1 MATTSQR
8 GPEAGQAGQAPASDE
23 KRGKYSTPAVEKA
36 FAVLELISRSNQGLR
51 MVDIVDGLGLPKS
64 SAFVLLNALEQLGY
78 LSRDDEGRYR
88 LTLRMFELGMRA
100 MRAMRDTD
108 VANIAVPHLERLRDA
123 AGMTVH
129 LARRDHASVVYLL
142 KIDGPGYVR
151 FDTYVGKRAA
161 LHLTGV
167 GKAIAA
173 YLPPAELEGLASD
186 LDFTRGT
193 PKSPKSL
200 QALKSNLK
208 KVRVNGYAIDDEEE
222 VAGVRCIAA
231 PIHNHLDEVIAS
243 VGVVGLA
250 HNIAGAAIPRL
261 AASVI
266 ETAHAISAQLGAPV
280 PVEP

>member
-8 GPEAGQAGQAPASDE
+8 GAETHPAASAGATDE
-23 KRGKYSTPAVEKA
+23 RRAKYSTPAVEKA

-51 MVDIVDGLGLPKS
+51 MVDVVDGLSMPKS
-64 SAFVLLNALEQLGY
+64 SAFVILNALEQLSY

-100 MRAMRDTD
+100 MHAMRDTD
-108 VANIAVPHLERLRDA
+108 VASIAVPHLERLRDV

-129 LARRDHASVVYLL
+129 LARRDHASVVYLM

-173 YLPPAELEGLASD
+173 YLPPAELDRLACD

-193 PKSPKSL
+193 TKSPKSL

-208 KVRVNGYAIDDEEE
+208 KVRTNGYALDDEEE

-231 PIHNHLDEVIAS
+231 PIRNHLDEVIAS

-250 HNIAGAAIPRL
+250 HNMVGEAEPRL
-261 AASVI
+261 AGSVI

-280 PVEP
+280 PVAR

>member
-8 GPEAGQAGQAPASDE
+8 DVQAGPVATRDGA
-23 KRGKYSTPAVEKA
+23 RGKYSTPAVEKA
-36 FAVLELISRSNQGLR
+36 FAVLELISRQDHGLR
-51 MVDIVDGLGLPKS
+51 MVDVVTELELPKS

-88 LTLRMFELGMRA
+88 LSLRMFELGMRA
-100 MRAMRDTD
+100 MRAIRGVDLTSL
-108 VANIAVPHLERLRDA
+108 AVPHLERLRDTTE
-123 AGMTVH
+123 MTAH

-142 KIDGPGYVR
+142 KIDGPGVVR

-173 YLPPAELEGLASD
+173 YLPDAEVDELARD

-193 PKSPKSL
+193 TKSPKSL

-208 KVRVNGYAIDDEEE
+208 KVRVTGYAIDDEEE
-222 VAGVRCIAA
+222 VAGVRCVAA
-231 PIHNHLDEVIAS
+231 PIRNHLDEVIAS

-250 HNIAGAAIPRL
+250 HNISGTAVSRVAA
-261 AASVI
+261 AVK
-266 ETAHAISAQLGAPV
+266 ETARAISLQLGAA
-280 PVEP
+280 ELSDH

>member
-1 MATTSQR
+1 
-8 GPEAGQAGQAPASDE
+8 
-23 KRGKYSTPAVEKA
+23 
-36 FAVLELISRSNQGLR
+36 
-51 MVDIVDGLGLPKS
+51 MVDVVDELGLPKS
-64 SAFVLLNALEQLGY
+64 SAFVLLNALEQLAY
-78 LSRDDEGRYR
+78 LSRDDDGRYR

-108 VANIAVPHLERLRDA
+108 VANIAVPHLERLRDV

-173 YLPPAELEGLASD
+173 YLPHGELDRLASD

-222 VAGVRCIAA
+222 VAGVRCVAA

-243 VGVVGLA
+243 VGIVGLA
-250 HNIAGAAIPRL
+250 HNMGRAAIPRL
-261 AASVI
+261 AASVV
-266 ETAHAISAQLGAPV
+266 ETARAISTQLGAPV
-280 PVEP
+280 PVEG